1 MLFPREIAILE
12 VAVADTKAAEHKQR
26 HLEGK
31 EPSST
36 MSEQRETPNPLDP
49 IETWTAM
56 RDASLKSWTAMR
68 DANLEA
74 LSKLMIDLV
83 NSEAYSQA
91 TGQWLDTYL
100 TMSQPFQRVLET
112 TMTQVLTRLN
122 MPLRT
127 DVISLAERLTNVE
140 MRLDDLD
147 AKLDDI
153 LRAIQSLAP
162 SRPAR
167 DTSSSSRAADTF
179 TTRAKAKAKEIH

>member
-1 MLFPREIAILE
+1 MLFPREIALLE

-31 EPSST
+31 ELSSP

-74 LSKLMIDLV
+74 LSKMLIDLV

-91 TGQWLDTYL
+91 TSQWLDTYL
-100 TMSQPFQRVLET
+100 TLSQPFQRVLET
-112 TMTQVLTRLN
+112 TMTQMLTRLN
-122 MPLRT
+122 MPVRT
-127 DVISLAERLTNVE
+127 EMTSLAERLTNIE

-147 AKLDDI
+147 SKLDDI
-153 LRAIQSLAP
+153 QRAIQALAA
-162 SRPAR
+162 SN
-167 DTSSSSRAADTF
+167 RAADTS
-179 TTRAKAKAKEIH
+179 AKAKEVH

>member
-1 MLFPREIAILE
+1 
-12 VAVADTKAAEHKQR
+12 
-26 HLEGK
+26 
-31 EPSST
+31 
-36 MSEQRETPNPLDP
+36 MSEQQETPNPLDP
-49 IETWTAM
+49 FDTWTAM

-68 DANLEA
+68 DANLET
-74 LSKLMIDLV
+74 LSKMLIDLV

-91 TGQWLDTYL
+91 TSQWLDAYL
-100 TMSQPFQRVLET
+100 TISQPFQRVIET

-153 LRAIQSLAP
+153 QRAIKALAA
-162 SRPAR
+162 SN
-167 DTSSSSRAADTF
+167 RAADTP
-179 TTRAKAKAKEIH
+179 AEAKEIH

>member
-1 MLFPREIAILE
+1 
-12 VAVADTKAAEHKQR
+12 
-26 HLEGK
+26 
-31 EPSST
+31 

-91 TGQWLDTYL
+91 TSQWLDSYL
-100 TMSQPFQRVLET
+100 TLSQPFQRVLDT

-122 MPLRT
+122 MPIRSEMT
-127 DVISLAERLTNVE
+127 SLAERLTNVE

-153 LRAIQSLAP
+153 QRAIKALA
-162 SRPAR
+162 A
-167 DTSSSSRAADTF
+167 SSRAANTS
-179 TTRAKAKAKEIH
+179 TTRAKAKEVH

>member
-12 VAVADTKAAEHKQR
+12 VAVADTKAAERKQR
-26 HLEGK
+26 PLEGK
-31 EPSST
+31 DPSSP
-36 MSEQRETPNPLDP
+36 MSEQLEKTNPLDP
-49 IETWTAM
+49 IDTWTAM

-68 DANLEA
+68 DANLES

-91 TGQWLDTYL
+91 TSQWLDAYL
-100 TMSQPFQRVLET
+100 TLSQPIQRVLDT

-153 LRAIQSLAP
+153 LRAIQSLA
-162 SRPAR
+162 SSHPAR
-167 DTSSSSRAADTF
+167 DTSSSSRAAATS